1 MSSTSLLS
9 AVLERAFN
17 RYIQLDECTPQ
28 KLAVLEGNIIA
39 VEIKYTSLVL
49 YLDFQHGNVFIHES
63 LDGEPQARIIA
74 SPVALMRL
82 GAGADSSDLM
92 FHGEMEIQ
100 GDTDLGQQFKHILEE
115 LDIDWEEQISRLAGD
130 ALAHRI
136 SHSFQQLVRW
146 GKETRDIVALDT
158 AEYLQQESGLLP
170 MKAEIDELL
179 SCIDELRSDTDRLEA
194 RIRRLHD
201 KAIA

>member
-1 MSSTSLLS
+1 LSSTSLLS

-17 RYIQLDECTPQ
+17 RYIQLDECTTQ
-28 KLAVLEGNIIA
+28 KLAALDGNIIA
-39 VEIKYTSLVL
+39 VEIKYTPLVL
-49 YLDFQHGNVFIHES
+49 YLYFQNGNVFIHES

-82 GAGADSSDLM
+82 GAGEDSSDLM

-100 GDTDLGQQFKHILEE
+100 GDTELGLQFKHILEE
-115 LDIDWEEQISRLAGD
+115 LDIDWEEHLSRLTGD

-136 SHSFQQLVRW
+136 GHGLQQAARW
-146 GKETRDIVALDT
+146 GKETRDIVALNT
-158 AEYLQQESGLLP
+158 AEYLQHESGLLP

-179 SCIDELRSDTDRLEA
+179 SCIDDLRSDTDRLEA
-194 RIRRLHD
+194 RMRRLHD
-201 KAIA
+201 KVIV